1 MEDDEGTK
9 SVFEPLSQELNPLET
24 LEVTDTEQWEYASES
39 FPELGDL
46 KSSVKVGEDKA
57 VAESDDSILGVAK
70 SPIAAD
76 DDLQIVGD
84 ETPNVAGDVEVVAE
98 EEVPTVVSE
107 METGAEAEMLE
118 SGLGANSPVGTGDGE
133 TVAEGGIL
141 LEVTEMVPTVVSEM
155 ETGAEAEML
164 ESGLGANSPVGTG
177 DGETVAEG
185 GILLEGT
192 EMEIKCEV
200 TNSTRDGGTVSKDE
214 ILMAGTEVEMKG
226 EVANSP
232 VAAVNGGTVADGG
245 TLMAGVSNSEVA
257 TGDGGGAA
265 EGRILMAGVANSEVE
280 TGDGQGVAEG
290 ELLMASTETEMKSE
304 VESVEGGVSKSDPR
318 FDKLEQV
325 KSPVVEEEAVEE
337 IAGVGNE
344 MEFVNEFEAIES
356 SGGKFVC
363 ELGDLQ
369 KFGAESFAAK
379 ETDDDESMEK
389 GETGMEDTEME
400 SENEVENEV
409 GMTSLPQLDNSH
421 NVGADSLIVS
431 TDDHDDNEEVG
442 TQEET
447 PIADTETEIDVGE
460 MAGEEKGVGGGGGKR
475 KRGKNSGVPARAPSR
490 RVVEED
496 VCFICFDGGE
506 LVLCDR
512 RGCPKAYHP
521 SCVNRD
527 EAFFRAKGRWNCG
540 WHLCSICEKNAYYMC
555 YTCTFSLCRACIKDA
570 VILCVRGNK
579 GFCETCMKTVMLI
592 ENNEQADKE
601 NRVDFDDKSS
611 WEYLFK
617 DYWID
622 LKAKLS
628 LSSFELTQAT
638 YPWKGSDVLTGK
650 QESPEEVFD
659 ANNDQG
665 SGSESSETLEASKN
679 KRRKSK
685 RRLKSLIKDENLP
698 SSRATIGDVET
709 SIPGPTEWAS
719 KELLEF
725 VMHMKNGEKSALS
738 QFDVQAMLL
747 EYIKTNKLRDPRRK
761 SQIICDA
768 RLENLFG
775 KARVGHF
782 EMLKLLESHFLV
794 KEDSQTDDIQ
804 GTVVDTEDN
813 QLEADGTIDAPAKGS
828 KYRKRK
834 MRKKG
839 DDRGPQSNLDDYAAI
854 DMHNISLIYLRRK
867 LVEDLLEDMGK
878 FETKV
883 VGTFVRIRIS
893 GSNQKQDMYRL
904 VKVVGTRKAAEPYK
918 VGKKTTDLM
927 LEILNLN
934 KMEVVP
940 IDTIS
945 NQEFTEDE
953 CKRLRQSIKCG
964 LIDRLDVGGILEK
977 AMQVQE
983 ARVNDWLEAEILR
996 LSHLRDRASDLGRRK
1011 ELRECVEKL
1020 QLLKTR
1026 DERVRRLE
1034 EIPKIHA
1041 DPNMHPDYESD
1052 EHDSEMEDDK
1062 QEILARPRGSV
1073 FSRKGREP
1081 ISPRRGSFSSP
1092 DSWSGT
1098 KKDSG
1103 KNWELNRNLSNKD
1116 FSNKAEEAA
1125 LVGELTNENTW
1136 NQGSDNEGN
1145 MEKVNSGINS
1155 ETVGRNLHSFARSE
1169 SFSGAALETSH
1180 ASLAPGASEIATKIN
1195 EMEKIWHYQDP
1206 SAKVQGPFSLVQLR
1220 KWNNTGYFPADLKIW
1235 RSTEK
1240 QEDSLLLTDALAGRF
1255 QKELP
1260 SVDNNFTKTQPVQ
1273 NPHLSSTPTGK
1284 PYGASLQEG
1293 NGGEG
1298 VERLRFDQSHGVQS
1312 QPSSSSGWGTPS
1324 IEVPKVS
1331 DYVRNDSINLPS
1343 PTPISSTPR
1352 WTGGQASE
1360 RKWSSP
1366 VQQAAS
1372 VLGVNSFPGGNGPT
1386 HSPAVITR
1394 DGGQLTRPSASSS
1407 VNQSGNKE
1415 HIQMESFGVSAPH
1428 TVLNS
1433 SMGLLRGS
1441 ENASSNILP
1450 SSTPVPNSEQ
1460 VIPTGP
1466 TTALLTSQTIMTSE
1480 SHGQTAG
1487 SDPQTWGR
1495 VSSQNLEPNP
1505 SLPVPVQPAAYGHW
1519 GGIQTVQNTSGN
1531 FSTPGFA
1538 AFPQPDPWRPP
1549 VAGNQPNIQQ
1559 APPSVPWGMGTPQ
1572 SNASAPGPRPDN
1584 PSTVWGPVQ
1593 GNPNMGWVGAVPG
1606 TTNMNWGPAVQVPGA
1621 VNAGWVA
1628 TTGNPGTMFQAMPPG
1643 NANPGWVAQPGNP
1656 GSAVQG
1662 APPGNGNPG
1671 WVAPTGNPG
1680 FNQGQ
1685 VPGNVNPVWVPST
1698 GNPGTTVQGQA
1709 PGNANAGWGLPPAG
1723 NQGTTVQ
1730 GPAPGNANAG
1740 YGGNPGGWGNEKQHG
1755 GDSKRFSGQRDR
1767 GFQRRDSGG
1776 YNDGGRRW
1784 NSRPSS
1790 SSSGGQIV
1798 CKFYQHGHCKK
1809 GSSCDMLH
1817 T

>member
-1 MEDDEGTK
+1 MEDDEETK
-9 SVFEPLSQELNPLET
+9 NVFEPLAQEVNPLEIQ
-24 LEVTDTEQWEYASES
+24 EVTDTEQWEFASES

-46 KSSVKVGEDKA
+46 KSSVEVDEDKA
-57 VAESDDSILGVAK
+57 LAEFEDSPLGVAK
-70 SPIAAD
+70 SPITVD
-76 DDLQIVGD
+76 VDSQIVGD
-84 ETPNVAGDVEVVAE
+84 KTPNVAGGVEVVAE
-98 EEVPTVVSE
+98 EEIPTVVSE
-107 METGAEAEMLE
+107 MEMGAETEMLE

-141 LEVTEMVPTVVSEM
+141 
-155 ETGAEAEML
+155 
-164 ESGLGANSPVGTG
+164 
-177 DGETVAEG
+177 
-185 GILLEGT
+185 IEGT
-192 EMEIKCEV
+192 EMVMKSEV
-200 TNSTRDGGTVSKDE
+200 TNSTRDGGAVAE
-214 ILMAGTEVEMKG
+214 GAILMSGTQVEMKG
-226 EVANSP
+226 EVANSTEDGGASTEGEILMTGTEEEMKCEVDELANSS
-232 VAAVNGGTVADGG
+232 VATGDNGAVAEGG
-245 TLMAGVSNSEVA
+245 TLMAGISN
-257 TGDGGGAA
+257 
-265 EGRILMAGVANSEVE
+265 
-280 TGDGQGVAEG
+280 
-290 ELLMASTETEMKSE
+290 ETEMKSE
-304 VESVEGGVSKSDPR
+304 VEGVEGGVSKSVTG
-318 FDKLEQV
+318 FDELEQV
-325 KSPVVEEEAVEE
+325 VKSAVVEEEVVEE

-344 MEFVNEFEAIES
+344 MELGNEFEAIES
-356 SGGKFVC
+356 SEAKFVC
-363 ELGDLQ
+363 ELGDSQ
-369 KFGAESFAAK
+369 QFGAESFAVK
-379 ETDDDESMEK
+379 ETDEDEAMEK

-409 GMTSLPQLDNSH
+409 RMTSVPPLDNSH

-431 TDDHDDNEEVG
+431 MNDHDDNEEVG
-442 TQEET
+442 TEEET
-447 PIADTETEIDVGE
+447 PIEDTEMEMDATV

-475 KRGKNSGVPARAPSR
+475 RRGKNSGVPARAPSR

-570 VILCVRGNK
+570 VILCIRGNK

-601 NRVDFDDKSS
+601 DRVDFDDKSS

-628 LSSFELTQAT
+628 LSSLELAQAK
-638 YPWKGSDVLTGK
+638 YPWKGSDVLAGK

-665 SGSESSETLEASKN
+665 SGSESSETLKASKV

-698 SSRATIGDVET
+698 SSRATIGDVEP

-725 VMHMKNGEKSALS
+725 VMHMQNGEKSGLS
-738 QFDVQAMLL
+738 QFDVQALLL

-813 QLEADGTIDAPAKGS
+813 QLEADGTIDAPVKGT
-828 KYRKRK
+828 KDRKRK

-839 DDRGPQSNLDDYAAI
+839 NERGPQSNLDDFAAI

-867 LVEDLLEDMGK
+867 LVEDLLEDMGS
-878 FETKV
+878 FDTKV

-918 VGKKTTDLM
+918 VGKKTTDLV

-964 LIDRLDVGGILEK
+964 LIDRLDVGDILKK
-977 AMQVQE
+977 AMQVQA

-1020 QLLKTR
+1020 QLLKTPE
-1026 DERVRRLE
+1026 ERERRLE

-1041 DPNMHPDYESD
+1041 DPNMHPDYESE
-1052 EHDSEMEDDK
+1052 EHDSEMEDGK
-1062 QEILARPRGSV
+1062 QENLARPRGSA

-1081 ISPRRGSFSSP
+1081 ISPHRGSFCSP

-1125 LVGELTNENTW
+1125 LVGELVNENTW
-1136 NQGSDNEGN
+1136 NQGRDKEANS
-1145 MEKVNSGINS
+1145 MEKVNS
-1155 ETVGRNLHSFARSE
+1155 
-1169 SFSGAALETSH
+1169 ETSQ
-1180 ASLAPGASEIATKIN
+1180 ASLAPGVSEIATKIN
-1195 EMEKIWHYQDP
+1195 ETEKIWHYQDP
-1206 SAKVQGPFSLVQLR
+1206 SGKVQGPFSLVQLR
-1220 KWNNTGYFPADLKIW
+1220 KWNNNGYFPADLKIW

-1240 QEDSLLLTDALAGRF
+1240 QEDSLLLTDALTGRF
-1255 QKELP
+1255 RKELP
-1260 SVDNNFTKTQPVQ
+1260 SVDNNLTKTQTVH
-1273 NPHLSSTPTGK
+1273 NPPLSSTSTGK

-1312 QPSSSSGWGTPS
+1312 QLSSSNGRGTPS
-1324 IEVPKVS
+1324 IEIHKVS
-1331 DYVRNDSINLPS
+1331 DYSRNDSINLPS
-1343 PTPISSTPR
+1343 PTPMSSTPR

-1360 RKWSSP
+1360 GKWSSP
-1366 VQQAAS
+1366 VQQPAS

-1386 HSPAVITR
+1386 HSPAVVTLN
-1394 DGGQLTRPSASSS
+1394 GGQLTRSSTSSS
-1407 VNQSGNKE
+1407 INRSGSKE
-1415 HIQMESFGVSAPH
+1415 HIQMESFSVSAPH
-1428 TVLNS
+1428 AVLNS
-1433 SMGLLRGS
+1433 SMELTRGS
-1441 ENASSNILP
+1441 ENDAASSNILP

-1460 VIPTGP
+1460 AIPMGS
-1466 TTALLTSQTIMTSE
+1466 TTALPASQTIMTSE

-1487 SDPQTWGR
+1487 SDPQTWGGA
-1495 VSSQNLEPNP
+1495 SSQNLEPNP

-1519 GGIQTVQNTSGN
+1519 GGIPSTVQNTSGN

-1559 APPSVPWGMGTPQ
+1559 APPNVPWGMGTPQ

-1584 PSTVWGPVQ
+1584 PNNVWAPVQ
-1593 GNPNMGWVGAVPG
+1593 GNPTMGWVGPVPG
-1606 TTNMNWGPAVQVPGA
+1606 TTNMNWGPAVQGPVPGV
-1621 VNAGWVA
+1621 VNAGWVS

-1656 GSAVQG
+1656 GTAVQG

-1685 VPGNVNPVWVPST
+1685 VLGNVNPVWVPPT

-1709 PGNANAGWGLPPAG
+1709 PGNANAGWGPPSAG
-1723 NQGTTVQ
+1723 NQGATVH

-1740 YGGNPGGWGNEKQHG
+1740 YGGNPVGWGNEKQHG
-1755 GDSKRFSGQRDR
+1755 GDNKRFSGQRDR
-1767 GFQRRDSGG
+1767 GYQRRDSGG

-1784 NSRPSS
+1784 NNRPSLSS
-1790 SSSGGQIV
+1790 SSSGGGGQIV
-1798 CKFYQHGHCKK
+1798 CKFHQYGRCKK